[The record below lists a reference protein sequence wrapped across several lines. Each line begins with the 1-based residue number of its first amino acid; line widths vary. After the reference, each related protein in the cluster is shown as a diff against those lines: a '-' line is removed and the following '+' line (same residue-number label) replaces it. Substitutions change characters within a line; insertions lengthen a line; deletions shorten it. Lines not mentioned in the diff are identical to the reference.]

1 MEIRY
6 QYFEEEKLLIQKFI
20 GLFSLESYK
29 NNSSRIHQNLK
40 MKEIKKVLIDF
51 RDLKINKNKDDFLD
65 DFDDRIE
72 EIVDY
77 RKEINKNELANKAIV
92 LVMWVDKPFPTT
104 IVHLFQE
111 NFSKMKYNY
120 CSTEEKVIEIL
131 NIKPNFNL
139 SSKVNNLSNSASDL

>member
-77 RKEINKNELANKAIV
+77 RKEINKNELANKAIL

-104 IVHLFQE
+104 IVHLF
-111 NFSKMKYNY
+111 
-120 CSTEEKVIEIL
+120 
-131 NIKPNFNL
+131 
-139 SSKVNNLSNSASDL
+139 